1 MFDYTNDLLESLFKF
16 VGVAVLGGFMGILAI
31 FMNLILNII
40 IAGLFWLFW
49 TVLGIGA
56 RYFGFLPNI
65 YLNMSLWHCIGIF
78 TCIELVKLLIF
89 SKSPNVNMKE

>member
-1 MFDYTNDLLESLFKF
+1 MFNYTNDLLESLFKF

-49 TVLGIGA
+49 TVLGTGV
-56 RYFGFLPNI
+56 RYFGFIPNI
-65 YLNMSLWHCIGIF
+65 YHNISLWHCMGIF
-78 TCIELVKLLIF
+78 ICIGLLKLLVV
-89 SKSPNVNMKE
+89 SHSPSVNMKE